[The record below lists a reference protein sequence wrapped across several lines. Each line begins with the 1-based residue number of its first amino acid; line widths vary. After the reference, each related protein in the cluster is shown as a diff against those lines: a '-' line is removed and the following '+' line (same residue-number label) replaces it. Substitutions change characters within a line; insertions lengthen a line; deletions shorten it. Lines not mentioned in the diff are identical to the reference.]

1 DADQI
6 ELGKMVSLGN
16 ELRTD
21 DEIKTTRCYVVE
33 LPSQT
38 LDRFHKVAR
47 EHQNAGLRKQLRCL
61 LLKPFDAWPDG
72 CKAFGGMAI
81 RAFRRWR
88 DGIPTVVTHQPSLE
102 PIMDQPSVAIRTLHT
117 ESAGTTQR
125 SRCVTA
131 AIEKQQCLFA
141 TGQRNGYDLGKAGR
155 DETSAE
161 RALAAHI
168 DCLD

>member
-1 DADQI
+1 MGPQRPDTPPLPAPRAPNDVVQRLECVSGGTRIAITKPEIGIDYADQI

-21 DEIKTTRCYVVE
+21 DEKKPPRCYVVE
-33 LPSQT
+33 LPPQT

-88 DGIPTVVTHQPSLE
+88 DGIPTVVTHQPSLK
-102 PIMDQPSVAIRTLHT
+102 PMIDQPSVAIRTLHT

-125 SRCVTA
+125 
-131 AIEKQQCLFA
+131 
-141 TGQRNGYDLGKAGR
+141 
-155 DETSAE
+155 
-161 RALAAHI
+161 
-168 DCLD
+168 